1 MGHSPIDS
9 LSTFA
14 TAALT
19 GQNAAAPV
27 RYAIRQALDQ
37 EYQKY
42 LIRQSAEASQAR
54 YLAGGGSD
62 PEEALK
68 VQSLKFGSAT
78 DEKKSKSGTVK
89 RDFFGRII
97 SEARAVSGEGGE
109 LEAKA
114 IVKTDLKKVWVS
126 FHEGFSK

>member
-1 MGHSPIDS
+1 MRHSPIDT
-9 LSTFA
+9 LSTFE

-54 YLAGGGSD
+54 YRAGGSSD
-62 PEEALK
+62 QEEALK
-68 VQSLKFGSAT
+68 VQSLKFGPAT
-78 DEKKSKSGTVK
+78 DEKKSNSGTVK

-97 SEARAVSGEGGE
+97 NEARAVSGEAGE
-109 LEAKA
+109 LEAKP